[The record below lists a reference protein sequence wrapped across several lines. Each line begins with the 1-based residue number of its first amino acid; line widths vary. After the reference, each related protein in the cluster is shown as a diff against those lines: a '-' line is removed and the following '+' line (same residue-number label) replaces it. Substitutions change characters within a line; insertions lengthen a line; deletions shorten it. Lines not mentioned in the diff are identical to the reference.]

1 MMFKS
6 FPSPA
11 FGTLSREE
19 RVRAC
24 VSPFTFH
31 LSRQRGFTLVEM
43 IVVIVITG
51 ILGAIVAIFIR
62 APVQG
67 YVDSARRA
75 EMTDIADSALRRITR
90 DVRLALPNSV
100 RITGTCTPGNTC
112 FMEYLETVA
121 GGRYRGNDCFSS
133 GGCTQAVTLNDL
145 VNAGGLLTNGLSPVG
160 MRFVVYNQYS
170 NSAND
175 CSPSNP
181 SAYCAAANGGAP
193 VISSVANATP
203 IASEDTVTFPST
215 RFLPAG
221 GSPNNRFEIVSQ
233 PVTYACTPV
242 AGGGTTGVLRRYWGY
257 VIQPTQPNSTVAA
270 PLSTASNALLA
281 TNVSACSF
289 TYNTGVLASQ
299 RNGLVSTQLTI
310 TESGESVTLYNAT
323 HVSNVP

>member
-1 MMFKS
+1 MKLNS
-6 FPSPA
+6 FPALAFDALSPPE
-11 FGTLSREE
+11 RE
-19 RVRAC
+19 RV
-24 VSPFTFH
+24 SPCTVHF
-31 LSRQRGFTLVEM
+31 SRQRGFTLVEM
-43 IVVIVITG
+43 ILVIVITG

-62 APVQG
+62 APIQG

-75 EMTDIADSALRRITR
+75 EMVDIADTALRRITR

-100 RITGTCTPGNTC
+100 RITGSCTPGNTC
-112 FMEYLETVA
+112 YLEYLETVA
-121 GGRYRGNDCFSS
+121 GGRYRSNDCFSA

-145 VNAGGLLTNGLSPVG
+145 VSAGGLLTNGQNPVG
-160 MRFVVYNQYS
+160 MRFAVYNQYN
-170 NSAND
+170 NSASD

-181 SAYCAAANGGAP
+181 SAYCAIANGGAP
-193 VISSVANATP
+193 TITAVANATP
-203 IASEDTVTFPST
+203 IATEDTVSFAST
-215 RFLPAG
+215 TFLPAG

-242 AGGGTTGVLRRYWGY
+242 AGGGATGILRRYWGY
-257 VIQPTQPNSTVAA
+257 AIQAVQPSSTVAA

-289 TYNTGVLASQ
+289 TYNTGAVASQ
-299 RNGLVSTQLTI
+299 RNGLVSAQLTI